1 MNGALDRV
9 ANGVDTVCGW
19 IDKAVQWCLIFFLAA
34 IYVLMMAQVLLRY
47 VIFSPVIW
55 IEEVAAYL
63 LPLLAIWG
71 AATCFRQNNH
81 LSVSFLLDMMP
92 DLLRRIVLVAI
103 YALVFYFAWK
113 ITTSG
118 LALAELGRNERA
130 TSGAFSLYWP
140 RILIVVGGILVMI
153 QIANLV
159 LLETLGRGPRQPR
172 H

>member
-1 MNGALDRV
+1 MNGAFDKAADWLDLFS
-9 ANGVDTVCGW
+9 GW
-19 IDKAVQWCLIFFLAA
+19 IDRAVQWCLIFFLAG

-47 VIFSPVIW
+47 IIFSPVIW

-81 LSVSFLLDMMP
+81 LSVSFFLDLMP
-92 DLLRRIVLVAI
+92 NILRRVVLLAL

-118 LALAELGRNERA
+118 LALADLGRTERA

-140 RILIVVGGILVMI
+140 RILIVVGGVLVMV
-153 QIANLV
+153 QIANLL
-159 LLETLGRGPRQPR
+159 LLEALGRSPRQPR